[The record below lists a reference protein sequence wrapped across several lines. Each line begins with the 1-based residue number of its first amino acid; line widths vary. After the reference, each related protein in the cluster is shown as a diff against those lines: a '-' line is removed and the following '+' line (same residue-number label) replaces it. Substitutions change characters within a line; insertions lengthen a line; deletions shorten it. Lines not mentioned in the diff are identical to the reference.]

1 MDGRSLIGRRIRERR
16 KLAGMSQAEL
26 GKELGYSHSAISR
39 IELGTRRLE
48 MGDLERL
55 AAALGEPLEYFIEG
69 VPLHHVVYRS
79 HEAST
84 ERPPLAV
91 TGEGDESGWA

>member
-1 MDGRSLIGRRIRERR
+1 
-16 KLAGMSQAEL
+16 
-26 GKELGYSHSAISR
+26 
-39 IELGTRRLE
+39 